1 MRILNTAIAATT
13 LLAQDTAAFSFANP
27 NSLFANR
34 LSVRASSSSRTR
46 LFSTE
51 TESAPSDIP
60 TEVIA
65 PSLVSQP
72 NGASV
77 LRSSAVKDINGDF
90 IPLGRAMKKGKSIVI
105 FLRHMG

>member
-1 MRILNTAIAATT
+1 MRILNAAIATTT

-27 NSLFANR
+27 NSLFASR
-34 LSVRASSSSRTR
+34 LSVRAASSPRTR

-51 TESAPSDIP
+51 TGSAPCDIP
-60 TEVIA
+60 TDAIA